1 MKFGTGV
8 FCFVMGA
15 SAGTVFLMY
24 HFCLKRS
31 DCERALALEFSS
43 LLHSLLCYCIPRF
56 VARSM
61 VLLPMLSVT
70 SLGCEQCDNNASGLI
85 YVNQVSCLS
94 SGLPVN
100 LLFHRSSMIQR
111 HYPLFFHVL
120 AHLFLQ
126 NISFNV
132 VSWEIYNKNTGSLT
146 KHLAT

>member
-1 MKFGTGV
+1 MKSGTGG
-8 FCFVMGA
+8 FCFVKGA
-15 SAGTVFLMY
+15 SAGTVFPMY

-31 DCERALALEFSS
+31 DCERALALS
-43 LLHSLLCYCIPRF
+43 LLHSFLCYRIPRF

-70 SLGCEQCDNNASGLI
+70 SLGCQQCDNSVSALI

-111 HYPLFFHVL
+111 HYPH
-120 AHLFLQ
+120 
-126 NISFNV
+126 
-132 VSWEIYNKNTGSLT
+132 
-146 KHLAT
+146 